1 MNPAVRYTRRGDELV
16 RDGLYLDVPPWRHHV
31 FAIE

>member
-1 MNPAVRYTRRGDELV
+1 MNPAVRYTRRGDELA